1 MGSMAA
7 EFLADAAV
15 AAILTGRLGDAVT
28 IADRMLSPAGT
39 TPASAP
45 HVRTSRISSM
55 RNAML
60 PVITV
65 IGDQAASLL
74 NGAVVIET
82 IFGFPGVGKLMIDS
96 ILQRDFNVV
105 LAAIL
110 VTAFAIFLMNLVIDL
125 AYALL
130 DPRIRY

>member
-1 MGSMAA
+1 MKSGPIIFIHA
-7 EFLADAAV
+7 L
-15 AAILTGRLGDAVT
+15 
-28 IADRMLSPAGT
+28 
-39 TPASAP
+39 
-45 HVRTSRISSM
+45 

-74 NGAVVIET
+74 NGAVIVET

-110 VTAFAIFLMNLVIDL
+110 VTALAIFLMNLLIDI

-130 DPRIRY
+130 DPRIRH